1 MDTTAFAAKGSQ
13 RWLQIAVAR
22 APGLLD
28 VALRSSGAIGECE
41 TVTWGSPL
49 AREDFAEY
57 RDREALRCLGIL
69 DLAKR
74 SLIQFWPPRGPVWD
88 ALGVASGRAKILVEA
103 KAHIAEAASPG
114 SKASEESLAHIRRSL
129 EEARAWYGPRAT
141 ADWTGPLYQYAN
153 RLAFHYLLS
162 KLNGIPSRLVFLD
175 FVNAEDVGGPATEA
189 EWAGATQLIHAL
201 LGLPV
206 DLRKFGVFHAYLDVG
221 KLRAALEDIPPSRHN
236 P

>member
-175 FVNAEDVGGPATEA
+175 FVNAEDVGGR
-189 EWAGATQLIHAL
+189 
-201 LGLPV
+201 
-206 DLRKFGVFHAYLDVG
+206 D
-221 KLRAALEDIPPSRHN
+221 AAHSCPSRSSGRSAEIRRVPCVSRCRQAASGARRYSSVAAQPLN
-236 P
+236 TMRRA